1 MVLDILDFRPA
12 EDRKPFL
19 LFKKREAKL
28 LDILFTVFMVVSSIL
43 LFNYV
48 LGTSINLAITVSILD
63 VLNILWQTI
72 LLFFQFDSLTFQ
84 K

>member
-1 MVLDILDFRPA
+1 
-12 EDRKPFL
+12 
-19 LFKKREAKL
+19 
-28 LDILFTVFMVVSSIL
+28 MVVSSIL